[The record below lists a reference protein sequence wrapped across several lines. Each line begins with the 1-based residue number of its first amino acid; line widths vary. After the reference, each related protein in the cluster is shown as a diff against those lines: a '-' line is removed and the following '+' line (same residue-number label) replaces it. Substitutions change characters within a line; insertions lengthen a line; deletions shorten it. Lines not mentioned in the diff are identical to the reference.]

1 MMSFAG
7 VNLGVA
13 TAEIAAWIA
22 TNIPPEEAI
31 PFVPRILPGVGLENV
46 PWTPPVTAPQLV
58 KVGRLFWPWGASRF
72 AYGHYLTTSD
82 DLDDIRTV
90 VYPTSTTLAAA
101 DLVLDGDD
109 AVSVTAP
116 MWMLPPRPLAQ
127 VGSETGLWL
136 LTLVDHRYYW
146 WQQAAT
152 IAAQSTWANMY
163 SAIGTALGVTI
174 TPDTIDA
181 DYLTPPADLAG
192 RYVAIPALLDG
203 VAASVGQRI
212 VRAFDGTVIAQNVT
226 AARTSWEAERVTY
239 TARVLAGGTVL
250 L

>member
-7 VNLGVA
+7 VDLCASTPEV
-13 TAEIAAWIA
+13 AAWVA

-31 PFVPRILPGVGLENV
+31 PFPPRLTPGAGLGGL
-46 PWTPPVTAPQLV
+46 PWTPPRPPGPVR
-58 KVGRLFWPWGASRF
+58 VGRLSWPWGASRF
-72 AYGHYLTTSD
+72 AVGHYLTTSD
-82 DLDDIRTV
+82 DLDDIREV
-90 VYPTSTTLAAA
+90 VYPTSTTLAAG

-109 AVSVTAP
+109 GVSVTAP

-127 VGSETGLWL
+127 VGGETGLWL

-146 WQQAAT
+146 WQQSASV
-152 IAAQSTWANMY
+152 AAQSSWSALY

-181 DYLTPPADLAG
+181 DYLAPPADLCG
-192 RYVAIPALLDG
+192 RYVALPPLLDG
-203 VAASVGQRI
+203 VAACVGQRV
-212 VRAFDGTVIAQNVT
+212 VRAFDGTVTTQNPGT
-226 AARTSWEAERVTY
+226 ARTSWEASRSTY
-239 TARVLAGGTVL
+239 SGRVLAGGTVL